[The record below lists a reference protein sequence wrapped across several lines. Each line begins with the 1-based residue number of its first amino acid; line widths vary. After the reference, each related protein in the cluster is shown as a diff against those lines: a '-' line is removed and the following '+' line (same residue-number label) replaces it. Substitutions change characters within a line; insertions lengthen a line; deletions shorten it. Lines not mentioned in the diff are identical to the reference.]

1 MANLYQ
7 KKVIP
12 VMYER
17 KFATKEIEKYR
28 KELLSNVTGEILEIG
43 IGTGSNLMY
52 YPKEIKH
59 ITSVDEIVLKLKT
72 GTVEV
77 DQYYNKLSELV
88 FEDNS
93 FDTVVMCFSMS
104 QIADL
109 KSCIMEVKR
118 VLKPRGRLLFMD
130 HGLALKKRTQ
140 LIQKAM
146 SPVYEVAQNR
156 YLNRDYFSIL
166 KEFQFLFAK
175 ESNCEV
181 EISPK
186 ELFGTLYIGVAMN
199 SK

>member
-1 MANLYQ
+1 
-7 KKVIP
+7 
-12 VMYER
+12 
-17 KFATKEIEKYR
+17 
-28 KELLSNVTGEILEIG
+28 
-43 IGTGSNLMY
+43 
-52 YPKEIKH
+52 
-59 ITSVDEIVLKLKT
+59 
-72 GTVEV
+72 
-77 DQYYNKLSELV
+77 
-88 FEDNS
+88 
-93 FDTVVMCFSMS
+93 
-104 QIADL
+104 
-109 KSCIMEVKR
+109 
-118 VLKPRGRLLFMD
+118 MD